1 MEILK
6 NAWINI
12 QDLNEEQQENFKQH
26 YKDNEN
32 IYILTTKN
40 NKQYNIEYKI
50 LNIKN
55 NIINLQATGKVVI

>member
-12 QDLNEEQQENFKQH
+12 QDLNEEQQENFKRH

-55 NIINLQATGKVVI
+55 DIINLQATGKVIL